1 MALTRRGAAV
11 AVGGSTWTCWANCG
25 WNCGCLRCCKGGM
38 GTCCWFGSAWFG
50 ERLDFFG
57 VWALWQI
64 GTLGIG
70 AGLDAGLVWHTL
82 GGDAGLVVSGLLL
95 GTLGGA
101 AGMVLGLLMGT
112 LGGAAGFCLVG
123 TVGIVGGI
131 V

>member
-1 MALTRRGAAV
+1 
-11 AVGGSTWTCWANCG
+11 
-25 WNCGCLRCCKGGM
+25 M

-57 VWALWQI
+57 VWALGQI

-101 AGMVLGLLMGT
+101 AG
-112 LGGAAGFCLVG
+112 FCLVG